1 MDNNKVLIFLIFSWS
16 SLFILTID
24 CKNKTIE
31 ENYFK
36 TRYNKCPQWPE
47 LEMDYLYCTSD
58 CYKDTECGEKDSIC
72 CPTVVDSVTS
82 VPYCNF
88 CISKQDYSNFYTYV

>member
-1 MDNNKVLIFLIFSWS
+1 MYDTKLLIFLICGFSH
-16 SLFILTID
+16 LFFTIY

-36 TRYNKCPQWPE
+36 TRYKKCPQWPE
-47 LEMDYLYCTSD
+47 LEMDYIYCASD
-58 CYKDTECGEKDSIC
+58 CYKDTECGEKDLIC

-88 CISKQDYSNFYTYV
+88 CTSKQDLSNFSAFF